1 MFEGVYALYAGLV
14 LVGVTGLILTPVFH
28 RVMHQLHLPDG
39 ENTDQAKPKPQ
50 IKRSSSAK
58 RDSA

>member
-1 MFEGVYALYAGLV
+1 V